1 MEIDCERDKFEWNRI
16 RDNRDFSVIRSH
28 HQKNERIAREKQ
40 IQTFSDELL
49 WLKIRN
55 LLIRII
61 AASHNVVADNVHKK
75 QIIDNNDTKSGT
87 ETNGTEKRSF
97 ADILAQLLVQ
107 FREYIDCVKNSK
119 FTEPLVSID

>member
-1 MEIDCERDKFEWNRI
+1 MEIDCERDKFEWNHI
-16 RDNRDFSVIRSH
+16 CDNRDFSVIRSH

-40 IQTFSDELL
+40 TQTFNDELL

-55 LLIRII
+55 LIIRII
-61 AASHNVVADNVHKK
+61 AASHNLLTENIHKK
-75 QIIDNNDTKSGT
+75 EIFNNNNTKT

-107 FREYIDCVKNSK
+107 FYEYMDSVKNSK
-119 FTEPLVSID
+119 FTEPLVSN